1 MVGLPSFH
9 TLPLSV
15 WAHSEMEVQ
24 LSQAYFYFKLSLF
37 RKILSAFI
45 AIQLVCPETFLS
57 AVLCDPGRCILI
69 KKTLPEGCSVA
80 QELPTFV
87 STGLKER

>member
-1 MVGLPSFH
+1 MTGLPSLH

-24 LSQAYFYFKLSLF
+24 LLQAYFYFKLSLF

-45 AIQLVCPETFLS
+45 AKQLVFPEMFLS
-57 AVLCDPGRCILI
+57 AVLCDPDRCHPGY
-69 KKTLPEGCSVA
+69 KDTFRGCSVA

-87 STGLKER
+87 STGFEER